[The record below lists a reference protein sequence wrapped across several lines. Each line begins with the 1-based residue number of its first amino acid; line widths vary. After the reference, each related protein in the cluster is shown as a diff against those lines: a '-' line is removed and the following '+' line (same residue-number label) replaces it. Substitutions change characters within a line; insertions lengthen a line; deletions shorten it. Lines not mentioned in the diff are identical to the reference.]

1 MIVLRALRRY
11 TKTVRFRNPECGIP
25 RTGMAHSGRRNVQEG
40 GPVPKVEMIKGLERG
55 LQVLQVLQS
64 NPIASLHDIFLAT
77 RISKPSLLR
86 ILNTLEHAG
95 LVSRRLADGH
105 YRMSAFSRMARKG
118 DRYDRVAEAAAP
130 VLDRLCHKVRWPSDL
145 MVPAG
150 DPMERRETS
159 QATSPFFVHP
169 TQRTRVGQP
178 VGWLLTG
185 VGRAYLAFCPERER
199 EGILQRLRKSEK
211 LDDRLARD
219 PRRLERILG
228 EIRQHGYATRDLAF
242 VGGYYGGPPF
252 DDGLA
257 AIAVPLMDRTRVQ
270 GSINILWIKTAF
282 TVEDFAARY
291 LADLQAAAAEIAE
304 ALQRPMRGRSAR

>member
-1 MIVLRALRRY
+1 M
-11 TKTVRFRNPECGIP
+11 
-25 RTGMAHSGRRNVQEG
+25 
-40 GPVPKVEMIKGLERG
+40 PKVEMIKGLERG
-55 LQVLQVLQS
+55 LQVLKVLQS
-64 NPIASLHDIFLAT
+64 SPIASLHDLYLAT

-86 ILNTLEHAG
+86 ILATLEHAG
-95 LVSRRLADGH
+95 LVARRLADGH
-105 YRMSAFSRMARKG
+105 YRMSAFSHMARKG

-130 VLDRLCHKVRWPSDL
+130 VLDRLCQKVRWPSDL

-150 DPMERRETS
+150 DHMERRETN

-169 TQRTRVGQP
+169 TQRTRVGQHI
-178 VGWLLTG
+178 GWLLTG
-185 VGRAYLAFCPERER
+185 VGRAYLAFCSERER
-199 EGILQRLRKSEK
+199 EAILQRLRKSER

-228 EIRQHGYATRDLAF
+228 ETRQRGYATRDPAF
-242 VGGYYGGPPF
+242 VGGYYDGPSF

-257 AIAVPLMDRTRVQ
+257 AIAVPLMDRTRVH

-304 ALQRPMRGRSAR
+304 ALQRPIRGRSAR